1 MILLKTFASQ
11 LAACGDLKR
20 VWLTSFNIDIEFI
33 ETYILPTVLGA
44 EIPRTRMDY
53 EALQLEL
60 NERGIDF
67 RVFCDKRFISTD
79 QNKRTLIPVHGVSP
93 NKQEPDGSGIA
104 GMRFNEESLFHAK
117 VIYIE
122 GKDGRVLGSGSANL
136 TVSGWGRNREV
147 FQFVPLD
154 EEEMY
159 RSVRNFFQVLFQ
171 NVDESCPL
179 EEKRKF
185 ERTKARARFCHSFQD
200 VSFLDQLLGEWQHE
214 ELAIWSPYL
223 PKDLAALIDTV
234 RTKFEQPDLHVHL
247 VADRVEGR
255 YLRTS
260 WSESLQALVDDR
272 ALTFHQFP
280 VAGDDRLT
288 MTHAKLWKTDSH
300 LAIGSWNFTV
310 PGANVAWGVED
321 ESLQTNIEAGLIFA
335 DKSDLNTYLGP
346 EIEVVGDLFATES
359 ELKAEALDVPE
370 ALPFDLRV
378 EFHWGN
384 LTYRISGVWNREGVP
399 EAAYSVKVP
408 SVEQPVELH
417 WMPQASRLKL
427 VEIPI
432 SDTRSLLT
440 EHRYAIFRQGK
451 ACGTGLLIETAV
463 TNRRAQQYGDLK
475 SLLDAMG
482 YEGAEP
488 SLEDADF
495 RVREGEN
502 GETRVDGL
510 FYSNDGPQA
519 LDAPSGLG
527 DISYF
532 RLFAA
537 TFQYA
542 AHLRGIESM
551 RGLEQ
556 WAFTRP
562 GCLEEL
568 VMKARERIDKTER
581 SVFNWFLAMEVN
593 ELCELARRCRKA
605 LIPADEGIHLS
616 RWKDLNVAIPKL
628 PKGVDKRYRELLLQE
643 YKGMRR
649 SWGIV

>member
-67 RVFCDKRFISTD
+67 RVFCDKRFISPD
-79 QNKRTLIPVHGVSP
+79 QNKRTLIPVHGISP
-93 NKQEPDGSGIA
+93 SKKDSEGSGIA
-104 GMRFNEESLFHAK
+104 EMGFNEESLFHAK

-159 RSVRNFFQVLFQ
+159 HSAWDFFHVLFQ
-171 NVDESCPL
+171 NVGENFPL
-179 EEKRKF
+179 VKKRKF
-185 ERTKARARFCHSFQD
+185 DRTKPRARFCHSFQD
-200 VSFLDQLLGEWQHE
+200 VSFLNQLLGEWQHPT
-214 ELAIWSPYL
+214 LAVWSPYL
-223 PKDLAALIDTV
+223 SKDLAALIDTV
-234 RTKFEQPDLHVHL
+234 RTRFEQPDIHVHL

-255 YLRTS
+255 YLRTA
-260 WSESLQALVDDR
+260 WSEALQALVDDE
-272 ALTFHQFP
+272 ALTFYQFP
-280 VAGDDRLT
+280 VAGDERIT

-300 LAIGSWNFTV
+300 LAIGSWNFTG
-310 PGANVAWGVED
+310 PGANTAWGIED
-321 ESLQTNIEAGLIFA
+321 ESAQINIEAGLIFA
-335 DKSDLNTYLGP
+335 DKSDLSAYLGL
-346 EIEVVGDLFATES
+346 EIEVVDDLFATES

-378 EFHWGN
+378 EFHWGR
-384 LTYRISGVWNREGVP
+384 LTYSISGVWNRRGNP
-399 EAAYSVKVP
+399 ESGYSVKLP
-408 SVEQPVELH
+408 SMEQPVELR
-417 WMPQASRLKL
+417 WMPKARRLEAI
-427 VEIPI
+427 EISI
-432 SDTRSLLT
+432 SDTRNLLT
-440 EHRYAIFRQGK
+440 EHRYAVFREGK
-451 ACGTGLLIETAV
+451 SCGTGLLIETAV

-475 SLLDAMG
+475 SLLDAMAH
-482 YEGAEP
+482 EGAEP
-488 SLEDADF
+488 SLDDADF
-495 RVREGEN
+495 RVWEEEN
-502 GETRVDGL
+502 GEIQVDRP
-510 FYSNDGPQA
+510 FYSKDDSQA
-519 LDAPSGLG
+519 EDASSGLD

-542 AHLRGIESM
+542 AQLRGIQSM

-556 WAFTRP
+556 WGFTRP

-568 VMKARERIDKTER
+568 VVKTRERIENAEC

-605 LIPADEGIHLS
+605 LIPADESIHLS
-616 RWKDLNVAIPKL
+616 RWNDLNVAIPGL
-628 PKGVDKRYRELLLQE
+628 PEKTDNRYRALLLQE

>member
-67 RVFCDKRFISTD
+67 RVFCDKRFISPD
-79 QNKRTLIPVHGVSP
+79 QNKRTLIPVHGISP
-93 NKQEPDGSGIA
+93 NKQDSESSGISEM
-104 GMRFNEESLFHAK
+104 GFNEKSLFHAK

-122 GKDGRVLGSGSANL
+122 GEDGRVLGSGSANL

-154 EEEMY
+154 EEEMCH
-159 RSVRNFFQVLFQ
+159 SAWDFFQVLFQ
-171 NVDESCPL
+171 NVG
-179 EEKRKF
+179 
-185 ERTKARARFCHSFQD
+185 ERFSLVKKQTFDRTEPRARFCHSFQKK
-200 VSFLDQLLGEWQHE
+200 SFLDQLLGGIQRE
-214 ELAIWSPYL
+214 ELAVWSPYL
-223 PKDLAALIDTV
+223 SKDLAALIDTV
-234 RTKFEQPDLHVHL
+234 RTKFEQPDIHVHL

-255 YLRTS
+255 YLRTT
-260 WSESLQALVDDR
+260 WSEPLQALVDDE
-272 ALTFHQFP
+272 AITFHQFP
-280 VAGDDRLT
+280 VAGDGRLT

-300 LAIGSWNFTV
+300 LAIGSWNFTK
-310 PGANVAWGVED
+310 PGANTDKDDKDKPARI
-321 ESLQTNIEAGLIFA
+321 NIEAGLIFA
-335 DKSDLNTYLGP
+335 DNSDIDTYLGP
-346 EIEVVGDLFATES
+346 AIEVAGDLFATES
-359 ELKAEALDVPE
+359 ELEAEALDVPE

-378 EFHWGN
+378 EFHWGK
-384 LTYRISGVWNREGVP
+384 LTYQIRGVWNRVGSP
-399 EAAYSVKVP
+399 ESGYSVKLP
-408 SVEQPVELH
+408 SLEQPVELH
-417 WMPQASRLKL
+417 WMPQKRILN
-427 VEIPI
+427 EIVISI

-488 SLEDADF
+488 SLDDADF

-502 GETRVDGL
+502 GETQVDGL
-510 FYSNDGPQA
+510 FYSNDDQQT
-519 LDAPSGLG
+519 LDAPSELG

-542 AHLRGIESM
+542 AHLRGIEFM

-568 VMKARERIDKTER
+568 VMKARERIDNTDR

-605 LIPADEGIHLS
+605 LLPADESIHLS
-616 RWKDLNVAIPKL
+616 RWNNLNVAIPKL
-628 PKGVDKRYRELLLQE
+628 PKETSKRYEALLQKE